1 MTHSHPTSKQRWRG
15 MIKLAAEAVAVGS
28 TRIEQIQQQLFDRPT
43 RLIEAVLGAKTQS
56 ATASAR
62 VIHHSIVAVSHVAIR
77 ATARTIDAVA
87 GVVLSDRSGR
97 SQ

>member
-15 MIKLAAEAVAVGS
+15 IIKLASEAVAVGS
-28 TRIEQIQQQLFDRPT
+28 TRIEAIQQQLFERPT
-43 RLIEAVLGAKTQS
+43 QLIDAVLGPKAEP

-62 VIHHSIVAVSHVAIR
+62 MIHHSIVAASHVAIR

-87 GVVLSDRSGR
+87 GVVLSDRGGR
-97 SQ
+97 S